1 MQATHAAAIAA
12 AALAAFPA
20 AAQVSNHGIAVE
32 SGVSAPLGSRSA
44 PALAAALSAS
54 TWLDGDVE
62 GTARV
67 AWGAAA
73 ATDGR
78 AAASFLSGT
87 VGLRVSLG
95 RGAVRPQVFAEAGW
109 ARVEADGL
117 ASDRAA
123 FGAGAALEWFP
134 AADVSLAPRVAI
146 RAVGGEARAE
156 VGVALGVYF

>member
-12 AALAAFPA
+12 AVLAAFPA

-32 SGVSAPLGSRSA
+32 SGVSTPLGGGSE

-67 AWGAAA
+67 AWGSAG
-73 ATDGR
+73 ATGGR

-87 VGLRVSLG
+87 VGVRVSLG
-95 RGAVRPQVFAEAGW
+95 HGPLRPQVFAEVGW
-109 ARVEADGL
+109 ARAEADGV

-134 AADVSLAPRVAI
+134 AAEISLAPRVAI

-156 VGVALGVYF
+156 VGLALGVYF